1 MGNTLTDEELVERI
15 LAGQEEA
22 ITILIQRYQ
31 DFAFN
36 LTYKIVRN
44 TQDAEESVQDS
55 FVKAIRAIRAF
66 KQQSSFKTW
75 LYRIVYNTALNY
87 AQRGNKQQN
96 IDLDKLEEKHF
107 SSENDNPGFKYDQLF
122 QTRLIRSAF
131 DRLSPENR
139 IIMSLYYLEQ
149 ASIEEISDITMMNIN
164 LIKVRLHRSREQ
176 IKALLKNLVQEKS

>member
-15 LAGQEEA
+15 LTGQNEA

-75 LYRIVYNTALNY
+75 LYRIVYNTALNH
-87 AQRGNKQQN
+87 AQRGQ
-96 IDLDKLEEKHF
+96 KHQ
-107 SSENDNPGFKYDQLF
+107 SIELDQLDDKQLSTGNAPAVSRYDRLF
-122 QTRLIRSAF
+122 QAKLIRNAF
-131 DRLSPENR
+131 DKLSPENR

-149 ASIEEISDITMMNIN
+149 ASIEEISEITMMDIN

-176 IKALLKNLVQEKS
+176 LKKILKNQGYEKP

>member
-15 LAGQEEA
+15 LTGENEA

-75 LYRIVYNTALNY
+75 LYRIVYNTALNH
-87 AQRGNKQQN
+87 AQRRH
-96 IDLDKLEEKHF
+96 KHQ
-107 SSENDNPGFKYDQLF
+107 SIELDQLDDKHLSTGTDPAVSRYDRLF
-122 QTRLIRSAF
+122 QAKLIRNAF
-131 DRLSPENR
+131 DKLSPENR

-149 ASIEEISDITMMNIN
+149 ASIEEISEITMMDVN

-176 IKALLKNLVQEKS
+176 LKKILKNQGYEKP